1 MTRLLQTFCRDDSGQ
16 DLAEY
21 AILFALIAVV
31 AIASIAVLGGG
42 INDVF
47 TSAGNELEVGTSSS

>member
-1 MTRLLQTFCRDDSGQ
+1 MTGLIRKFCRDDSGQ

-21 AILFALIAVV
+21 ALLFALIAIV

-42 INDVF
+42 ISDVF
-47 TSAGNELEVGTSSS
+47 TSAGNELEVGTSST